1 MIFGMNIKICILA
14 EDYPSHDRP
23 VFVFVQQLVEELVD
37 QGVQISVVAPQSLT
51 RSVVRRIPL
60 MPKCTEY
67 KTKKNNVYRVYR
79 PYSISFGNGHKFL
92 YKIANVFNESAIN
105 EVLKKIKPEVLY
117 GHFWHTA
124 YKLKK
129 FAIDNHKPLFV
140 ACGEGD
146 DALENLVSSL
156 SSKEKTEFANAV
168 CGVISVS
175 SENKRKCI
183 VYELAKEHDIIV
195 LPNSVD
201 TSIFVK
207 DDARDIRKELGVLP
221 NDFLISFTGAFIH
234 RKGSAR
240 LSAAIDKLND
250 SRIKSIFIGAP
261 LDGDNSTPTCEGIV
275 HKGRLE
281 HDDIPQYLYASDCFC
296 LPTLNE
302 GCSNAIVEAVA
313 AGLPI
318 ISSDLPFNEDILDES
333 NSILVDPQN
342 VDQIADAIKKLM
354 TNVEL
359 CKSMSASSFEKANN
373 LRIDKRA
380 TAIIEFIESKI
391 KK

>member
-1 MIFGMNIKICILA
+1 MKIVLMA
-14 EDYPSHDRP
+14 EDYPSLGRP

-37 QGVQISVVAPQSLT
+37 QGLDVSVIAPQSIT

-67 KTKKNNVYRVYR
+67 KTKNGFLYNVYR

-92 YKIANVFNESAIN
+92 YRVAEGVNLHSIN
-105 EVLKKIKPEVLY
+105 NILNMLAPDILY

-124 YKLKK
+124 YKLKEYVMVH
-129 FAIDNHKPLFV
+129 NKPLFV

-146 DALENLVSSL
+146 NALEHLADSLTTKEKKDFSKLVS
-156 SSKEKTEFANAV
+156 
-168 CGVISVS
+168 GVISVS

-183 VYELAKEHDIIV
+183 AYGLASEDKIIV

-201 TSIFVK
+201 TSIFVRNTN
-207 DDARDIRKELGVLP
+207 RDVRKELGVLP
-221 NDFLISFTGAFIH
+221 NDFLIAFTGAFIH

-250 SRIKSIFIGAP
+250 PHIKVMFIGAA
-261 LDGDNSTPTCEGIV
+261 LEGDDATPTCSGIV
-275 HKGRLE
+275 YMGRLE
-281 HDDIPQYLYASDCFC
+281 HEEIPQYLFAADCFC

-302 GCSNAIVEAVA
+302 GCSNAIVEAIA
-313 AGLPI
+313 AGLPVV
-318 ISSDLPFNEDILDES
+318 SSNLPFNNDILDEC
-333 NSILVDPQN
+333 NSIVVDPM
-342 VDQIADAIKKLM
+342 DIEQIANAIKKLKD
-354 TNVEL
+354 NSDLRKKLSEGAL
-359 CKSMSASSFEKANN
+359 RKAVT

-380 TAIIEFIESKI
+380 EAVKKFIESKN
-391 KK
+391 